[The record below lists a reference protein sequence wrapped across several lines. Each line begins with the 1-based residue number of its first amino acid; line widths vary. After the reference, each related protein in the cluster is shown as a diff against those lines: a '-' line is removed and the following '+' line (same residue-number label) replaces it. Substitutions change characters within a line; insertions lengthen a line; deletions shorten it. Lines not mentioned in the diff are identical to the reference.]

1 MKKYNNPPEK
11 SDFEYFQNFS
21 DFQIVV
27 LCEFELLRKNK
38 KFTRADIDQNPNQLL
53 NNFIINWKENE
64 FKEVSF
70 RDRSSFQVDI
80 QKIIPFLWT
89 VFGDMSDKNHL
100 HIFKDR
106 LTDEESNRL
115 QKILMDLQIKWEKD
129 FMEYK
134 SISILTD
141 EEIIVRWSEEKGMYE
156 EIKSNV

>member
-11 SDFEYFQNFS
+11 CDFEYFQNFS

-38 KFTRADIDQNPNQLL
+38 KFKRTDGPNPNQLL
-53 NNFIINWKENE
+53 NNFIINWEENE